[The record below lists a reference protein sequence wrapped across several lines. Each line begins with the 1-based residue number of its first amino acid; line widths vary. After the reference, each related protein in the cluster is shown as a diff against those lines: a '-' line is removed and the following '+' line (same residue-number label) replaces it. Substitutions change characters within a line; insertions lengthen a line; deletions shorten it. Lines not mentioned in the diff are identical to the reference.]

1 MIITRKIEIRV
12 HEQDTEQKKQYM
24 QTLYDW
30 RDAVRRAANL
40 IVSHR
45 FVQQNVR
52 EFMYLQDDVLE
63 RLDINNKPFV
73 YKDKKTDGFKLA
85 YKDSKD
91 ILKDEKGLSEQNVT
105 YRLISSF
112 LKNKVNSDIYTCLNQ
127 LVASSYKETAGNIAV
142 GESSLRSYKNNIPI
156 PFSARALSNL
166 HKAEE
171 EYTDTNTGEVK
182 KVNRY
187 YFNLFGIP
195 FCCHL
200 GQDRS
205 NNESILQRCIDGEL
219 KVCSSSIAFEKKFDK
234 KSEKKKQKLFL
245 FLCVDIPVQ
254 KVALNSNKVLYAYL
268 GINHPIVFCVNVVAK
283 NVYDSGV
290 KFFHIGTKEEF
301 LYRRTQIQAA
311 VQRCQANNKYAKGG
325 HGRKRK
331 CQAIERWHDKENN
344 YVDTKLHTY
353 SRELIN
359 LAIKHKC
366 GKIVLV
372 NQKEREDQ
380 AKEAHEKGD
389 GLVLRNWSY
398 FGLKTKIKYKADAVG
413 IEVKELKESEIKD
426 KTK

>member
-156 PFSARALSNL
+156 S
-166 HKAEE
+166 
-171 EYTDTNTGEVK
+171 
-182 KVNRY
+182 
-187 YFNLFGIP
+187 
-195 FCCHL
+195 
-200 GQDRS
+200 
-205 NNESILQRCIDGEL
+205 
-219 KVCSSSIAFEKKFDK
+219 
-234 KSEKKKQKLFL
+234 
-245 FLCVDIPVQ
+245 
-254 KVALNSNKVLYAYL
+254 
-268 GINHPIVFCVNVVAK
+268 
-283 NVYDSGV
+283 
-290 KFFHIGTKEEF
+290 
-301 LYRRTQIQAA
+301 
-311 VQRCQANNKYAKGG
+311 
-325 HGRKRK
+325 
-331 CQAIERWHDKENN
+331 
-344 YVDTKLHTY
+344 
-353 SRELIN
+353 
-359 LAIKHKC
+359 
-366 GKIVLV
+366 
-372 NQKEREDQ
+372 
-380 AKEAHEKGD
+380 
-389 GLVLRNWSY
+389 
-398 FGLKTKIKYKADAVG
+398 
-413 IEVKELKESEIKD
+413 
-426 KTK
+426 